1 MLPRASFIFY
11 LLVGSWLL
19 SACAPEPV
27 VDSTP
32 LGADQ
37 GDSYQLA
44 QQQRSARLTV
54 LYVPAEGFAYYDAA
68 GELTGVSVDIM
79 HDFVRWAGQHHQLQL
94 ELNFVAETDWQ
105 HFYQR
110 IMHAEG
116 GVFGLGNVTI
126 TEARKQELQFSPPY
140 MNNVAALISH
150 QDVPELTDWQ
160 QFNSHFAELS
170 PLAFTGTL
178 HEVRIRRLRDQY
190 QPAEAIQRASSNPE
204 LLELV
209 SSGDYY
215 SYVDA
220 YNYWRARQAG
230 MPLRDHPLAAET
242 DETFGFI
249 MPHSNDWAQ
258 FMLAFFAADGGY
270 RQTESYRQI
279 MHRHLGPELAELLL
293 SNAP

>member
-1 MLPRASFIFY
+1 MTEL
-11 LLVGSWLL
+11 
-19 SACAPEPV
+19 
-27 VDSTP
+27 TP

-44 QQQRSARLTV
+44 QQQRTARLTV
-54 LYVPAEGFAYYDAA
+54 LYVPAEGFAYHDSD
-68 GELTGVSVDIM
+68 GELTGVSIDIM
-79 HDFVRWAGQHHQLQL
+79 HDFARWAAQHHQLQL
-94 ELNFVAETDWQ
+94 ELNFVAENDWQ

-160 QFNSHFAELS
+160 EFSSHFAELS

-178 HEVRIRRLRDQY
+178 HEVRIRRLRDQF
-190 QPAEAIQRASSNPE
+190 QPGTAIQRASSNPE

-209 SSGDYY
+209 ASGEYY

-230 MPLRDHPLAAET
+230 MPLRDHPMAAET

-249 MPHSNDWAQ
+249 MPHSNDWGP

-270 RQTESYRQI
+270 RQTDSYRQI
-279 MHRHLGPELAELLL
+279 MQRHLGPELAELLL